1 MKTKTKT
8 KTKLVVSICALT
20 LIFSA
25 CKKDAETPE
34 PVLDCNGIE
43 NGIAAEDDCQVCH
56 ESYMYQ
62 GMGVVVTVA
71 TLADTAELDGVFI
84 LAGSLEDQASNP
96 NWNNCDCNG
105 VPNGIAAEDTCGT
118 CHESYMYQGM
128 GVLVNVPTLA
138 DTAGEEGM
146 FILAGS
152 DIDIASNPNWN
163 VCK

>member
-25 CKKDAETPE
+25 CKKDAVTPE
-34 PVLDCNGIE
+34 AVLDCMEVE

-56 ESYMYQ
+56 ESYMYG
-62 GMGVVVTVA
+62 GMGAVTYVA
-71 TLADTAELDGVFI
+71 TYADTVGVAGSFV
-84 LAGSLEDQASNP
+84 LAGSTSDIMSNP

-105 VPNGIAAEDTCGT
+105 VPNGIAALDTCGT

-163 VCK
+163 VCE